1 MFLEWTVMEEA
12 RPSGEDIGSTKAQK
26 RLLYPV
32 DGSGGE
38 LGASW
43 LENVSTGELL
53 PHPHHLWQVGEL
65 GMPLTSCGT
74 PEIWPCA
81 SPGQYTTA
89 DPVSREGSVP
99 AQGYEC
105 ERDGPTTAL
114 PCNSTSPPAAGGR
127 TGPWGHESRRAN
139 PVPCLGSTVELV
151 SWTR

>member
-1 MFLEWTVMEEA
+1 MEEA

-38 LGASW
+38 VGASW

-89 DPVSREGSVP
+89 DPVSRDAGVP

-114 PCNSTSPPAAGGR
+114 PCNSMGEREASPLPLAPRHLQQVGELAPGVTRVGEQTLCLAWAAQ
-127 TGPWGHESRRAN
+127 
-139 PVPCLGSTVELV
+139 
-151 SWTR
+151 